1 MTNEETLNNLLV
13 DDLTMKLGEHLCNQT
28 IDILKIVAIL
38 MGINRDDVNAKS
50 KWYVKKIIEKIYED
64 VLEDNSEQD
73 YKKICLI
80 GIINEVTTI
89 MPKPDNKQLNTSE
102 DKDDTDPDKRMKENR
117 NVVNDGDKESDI
129 QAGKAVAD
137 NDQEGKDKM
146 NILQELGV
154 LRKTSLLRK
163 EFRVRG
169 VIGRLVKKKNSSM
182 YPLCTR

>member
-1 MTNEETLNNLLV
+1 MNNLSV
-13 DDLTMKLGEHLCNQT
+13 DDLKMKLGEDLCDQT

-50 KWYVKKIIEKIYED
+50 KRHVKKIIEKIYED

-80 GIINEVTTI
+80 GIINEITTI
-89 MPKPDNKQLNTSE
+89 MPKPDNKQLNTPTSSE
-102 DKDDTDPDKRMKENR
+102 DKDDTDPDKRVKENR

-137 NDQEGKDKM
+137 NDQEGKGKM

-169 VIGRLVKKKNSSM
+169 VLGRLVKKKNSRM

>member
-1 MTNEETLNNLLV
+1 MNNLSV
-13 DDLTMKLGEHLCNQT
+13 DDLKMKLGEDLCDQT

-50 KWYVKKIIEKIYED
+50 KRHVKKIIEKIYED

-80 GIINEVTTI
+80 GIINEITTI
-89 MPKPDNKQLNTSE
+89 MPKPDNKQLNTPTSSE
-102 DKDDTDPDKRMKENR
+102 DKDDTDPDKRVKENR

-137 NDQEGKDKM
+137 NDQEGKGKM

-154 LRKTSLLRK
+154 LRKTSLLTK

-169 VIGRLVKKKNSSM
+169 VLGRLVRKKNSRM

>member
-1 MTNEETLNNLLV
+1 M
-13 DDLTMKLGEHLCNQT
+13 
-28 IDILKIVAIL
+28 
-38 MGINRDDVNAKS
+38 
-50 KWYVKKIIEKIYED
+50 
-64 VLEDNSEQD
+64 LEDNSEQD

-137 NDQEGKDKM
+137 EM
-146 NILQELGV
+146 
-154 LRKTSLLRK
+154 
-163 EFRVRG
+163 
-169 VIGRLVKKKNSSM
+169 VK
-182 YPLCTR
+182 